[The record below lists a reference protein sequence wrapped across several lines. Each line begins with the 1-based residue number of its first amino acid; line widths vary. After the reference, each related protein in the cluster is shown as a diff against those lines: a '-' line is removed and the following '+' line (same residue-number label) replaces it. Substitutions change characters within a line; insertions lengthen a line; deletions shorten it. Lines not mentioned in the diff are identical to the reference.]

1 MKVGGMMHNELKQKV
16 TEIVMTITKLEKTP
30 AEQEILP
37 IDSFASVA
45 IIVKLEDDFSIMFED
60 KDLVLDNFLSI
71 GSIVNMVAE
80 KKSLVS

>member
-1 MKVGGMMHNELKQKV
+1 MMHNELKQKV

-30 AEQEILP
+30 TEQEILP

>member
-1 MKVGGMMHNELKQKV
+1 MMHNELKQKV

-45 IIVKLEDDFSIMFED
+45 IIVKLEDDFSIMFDD

-71 GSIVNMVAE
+71 GSIVSMVAE

>member
-45 IIVKLEDDFSIMFED
+45 IIVKLEDDFSIMFDD

-71 GSIVNMVAE
+71 GSIVSMVAE

>member
-1 MKVGGMMHNELKQKV
+1 MMHNELKQKV

>member
-1 MKVGGMMHNELKQKV
+1 MHNELKQKV

>member
-1 MKVGGMMHNELKQKV
+1 MDNELKQKV
-16 TEIVMTITKLEKTP
+16 IDIVMTVTKLEKTP

-45 IIVKLEDDFSIMFED
+45 IIVKLEDDFSIMFEE

-71 GSIVNMVAE
+71 GSIVNMVTE